1 MKVSLITWVWV
12 KMESTTDYLFLLIV
26 SISERLFSEIMDN
39 IMMMFIHYSLQ
50 VYQEGKFAHTQ
61 PVIVQRGSRNFF
73 LITSHG
79 DSSNHS

>member
-50 VYQEGKFAHTQ
+50 VYQEGKLAHTQ
-61 PVIVQRGSRNFF
+61 PVIVQRGSIIPQFF
-73 LITSHG
+73 SHHKP
-79 DSSNHS
+79 S